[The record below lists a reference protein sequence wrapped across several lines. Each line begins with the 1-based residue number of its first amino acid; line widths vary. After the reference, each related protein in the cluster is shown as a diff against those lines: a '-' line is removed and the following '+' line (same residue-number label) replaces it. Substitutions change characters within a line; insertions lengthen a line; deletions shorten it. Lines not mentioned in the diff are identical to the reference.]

1 MGLMKPLRI
10 LCPVMAALLLSACA
24 QASPAPSRNP
34 EDIAA
39 TAPVEETA
47 ITPEEGAAILEE
59 QLGAVD
65 AATGNAMSYGYEGTL
80 TLDGVDYYNY
90 RVSWLVDGDRLSY
103 LANYLVSTDG
113 LVVQE
118 YLPEAD

>member
-1 MGLMKPLRI
+1 MKSRSLF
-10 LCPVMAALLLSACA
+10 CAALAALLLLLSACGHP
-24 QASPAPSRNP
+24 ASEAGG
-34 EDIAA
+34 AA
-39 TAPVEETA
+39 EEELSAADT
-47 ITPEEGAAILEE
+47 ITPEEGAAILEK

-65 AATGNAMSYGYEGTL
+65 EATGNVMSYGYEGPL